1 MNSVSGLE
9 DILREG
15 ACLVGTGNPLRRD
28 DGVGV
33 WLAERLRR
41 AAVPVLNAEDIPE
54 AYVADIV
61 RTGCRNVVI
70 MDAVAAGLEPGTVV
84 FGPLEEFEESP
95 GLSTHK
101 LSLSLCGRF
110 LGAHGQRTFLLGI
123 APADIDFGAGL
134 TPAVERAA
142 ARVRDRILGAW
153 APPHGERP

>member
-1 MNSVSGLE
+1 MTQLE

-33 WLAERLRR
+33 WLAERLEGAA
-41 AAVPVLNAEDIPE
+41 AAVFNVEDVPE
-54 AYVADIV
+54 SYVGEIA

-70 MDAVAAGLEPGTVV
+70 MDAVDAGLEPGTVV
-84 FGPLEEFEESP
+84 FGPLNELGERP

-101 LSLSLCGRF
+101 LALSLCGRY
-110 LGAHGQRTFLLGI
+110 LEAHGQRTFLLGI
-123 APADIDFGAGL
+123 VPGDLDFGAGL

-142 ARVRDRILGAW
+142 GEVRDLILRAC
-153 APPHGERP
+153 PPHHGERQ

>member
-1 MNSVSGLE
+1 MNRLE

-33 WLAERLRR
+33 WLAESLKGAS
-41 AAVPVLNAEDIPE
+41 AAVFNVEDVPE
-54 AYVADIV
+54 SYVGEIA
-61 RTGCRNVVI
+61 RTGLRNVII
-70 MDAVAAGLEPGTVV
+70 MDAVDAGLEPGTVV
-84 FGPLEEFEESP
+84 FGPLDELGERP

-123 APADIDFGAGL
+123 APGDIDFGPGL
-134 TPAVERAA
+134 TAEVERAA
-142 ARVRDRILGAW
+142 GQVRDLILRTC
-153 APPHGERP
+153 APRHGELP